1 MLMQEAQLAISERI
15 NPSRKLEH
23 ETSLRIVERAAASAP
38 QLDVHGADDFVVV
51 IDHRELERECLVRGL
66 ASQTPDNKL
75 VSFASVEEWR
85 AASRDHLRTAA
96 ILMALGERKMTD
108 QWVMDSLT
116 SLVAAA
122 GSVPVIVIA
131 DTDELAHIIA
141 ALQCG
146 AKGFIPTSV
155 GLRVA
160 AEAISMTVAGGL
172 FVPASSVLAVSEHLL
187 DRQRPQRQSQA
198 FFTER
203 QLAVVEA
210 LRRGRANKIIAY
222 ELNLRESTVKV
233 HIRNIMRKLHAT
245 NRTEV
250 AFKIRNMFPE

>member
-1 MLMQEAQLAISERI
+1 MHEGQLTIGGRLGA
-15 NPSRKLEH
+15 SRKPEH
-23 ETSLRIVERAAASAP
+23 DTSLHIVDAAAAP
-38 QLDVHGADDFVVV
+38 ARQPDARADENFVVI

-66 ASQTPDNKL
+66 ASQTPGNKII
-75 VSFASVEEWR
+75 SFASVEEWR
-85 AASRDHLRTAA
+85 AADGDHPRTAA

-116 SLVAAA
+116 GLVAAA

-146 AKGFIPTSV
+146 VKGFIPTSV

-160 AEAISMTVAGGL
+160 AEAIAMTVAGGL

-187 DRQRPQRQSQA
+187 DRQRPQRQPQA

>member
-1 MLMQEAQLAISERI
+1 MQEAPLIAA
-15 NPSRKLEH
+15 
-23 ETSLRIVERAAASAP
+23 ERANAFRRPEHDTALHVVEAPAAGAALP
-38 QLDVHGADDFVVV
+38 VPRGADNVVVV
-51 IDHRELERECLVRGL
+51 IDHRELERECLVGGL
-66 ASQTPDNKL
+66 AAQMPGSKTMP
-75 VSFASVEEWR
+75 FANIEEWR
-85 AASRDHLRTAA
+85 AASRDHLATSA

-108 QWVMDSLT
+108 QWVIDALT
-116 SLVAAA
+116 GLVAAA

-131 DTDELAHIIA
+131 DTDELTHIIA

-160 AEAISMTVAGGL
+160 AEAIAMTVAGGV

-187 DRQRPQRQSQA
+187 DRQRPQRQPQA

>member
-1 MLMQEAQLAISERI
+1 MV
-15 NPSRKLEH
+15 
-23 ETSLRIVERAAASAP
+23 TGAP
-38 QLDVHGADDFVVV
+38 QQAPPDPDTTVVV
-51 IDHRELERECLVRGL
+51 IDHRELERECLVGGL
-66 ASQTPDNKL
+66 AAQLPGNRP
-75 VSFASVEEWR
+75 VSFASIEEWR
-85 AASRDHLRTAA
+85 ATGRDHLTPSA

-108 QWVMDSLT
+108 QGVMDALAG
-116 SLVAAA
+116 LVADA
-122 GSVPVIVIA
+122 GAVPVIVIA

-146 AKGFIPTSV
+146 ARGFIPTSV

-187 DRQRPQRQSQA
+187 ERQRPQRQPQA

>member
-1 MLMQEAQLAISERI
+1 MQQGQLTLNERV
-15 NPSRKLEH
+15 SAFRGAEH
-23 ETSLRIVERAAASAP
+23 QGALHIMGVAAGAP
-38 QLDVHGADDFVVV
+38 PHDAESTVVV
-51 IDHRELERECLVRGL
+51 IDHRELERECLVGGL
-66 ASQTPDNKL
+66 AAQMPGHRP
-75 VSFASVEEWR
+75 VSFARIEDWQ
-85 AASRDHLRTAA
+85 AADGEQLHTAA

-108 QWVMDSLT
+108 QHVMDAVT
-116 SLVAAA
+116 GLVAAA
-122 GSVPVIVIA
+122 GAVPVIVIA
-131 DTDELAHIIA
+131 DTDELTHIIA

-146 AKGFIPTSV
+146 ARGFIPTSV

-160 AEAISMTVAGGL
+160 AEAVAMTVAGGL

-187 DRQRPQRQSQA
+187 ERQRPQRQPQA